1 MVDEVKD
8 NTTLEGQTR
17 ECTSENFLL
26 MYQGIRDL
34 SPAIERGER
43 ARERETRRQRQKD
56 KEEGDKSDGHTLT
69 PKP

>member
-43 ARERETRRQRQKD
+43 ARERERDTKTKTERQEGGGQKRWAHPD
-56 KEEGDKSDGHTLT
+56 
-69 PKP
+69 P

>member
-17 ECTSENFLL
+17 ECTSENFFL

-43 ARERETRRQRQKD
+43 ARERERHEDKDRKTKRRGTKAM
-56 KEEGDKSDGHTLT
+56 GT
-69 PKP
+69 P

>member
-17 ECTSENFLL
+17 ECTSENFFL

-43 ARERETRRQRQKD
+43 ARERERDTKTKTERQEGGGQKRWAHPD
-56 KEEGDKSDGHTLT
+56 
-69 PKP
+69 P